1 MEPASSRARAAALTS
16 ILALGAVLRFVPIWF
31 GLPYVTARPDEET
44 SLGHAAAILGGDPNP
59 HFFHWPS
66 LTFYVFAGL
75 FEVASA
81 AKRVAGMTADLTDAQ
96 RLLIARGCVALAGTA
111 TILVLFR
118 VGRRIGG
125 DAVGLMA
132 ALFLA
137 VSMLH
142 VRESHFA
149 MTDALMTFFAMTSL
163 ALMLRGFAGGGARSF
178 MAAGLAGGLA
188 ASTKYT
194 AVALLASLAV
204 THVLL
209 LLRSREDRLRTW
221 AASGAFVAFFAFG
234 VIAATPYA
242 ALDSRKFVED
252 FQFNVTHLSEGHA
265 VNLGRGWVYHLV
277 RSLPYGVSWPIF
289 IAAIAGVVPFVRRHR
304 DYALIVGAFAVAT
317 YVSLGNGYT
326 VFFRYVLPI
335 VPIVCLSA
343 AVAIGQAASVLRTAL
358 TLASIVALWGAV
370 NCVWFDALLARKD
383 SRVLA
388 REWLDAHTTGSETL
402 YEAETGY
409 SMLDL
414 RGLPV
419 HSWQYDPG
427 SDSFVNAGGRT
438 PDWLV
443 LHQSP
448 LSGYAADP
456 PPLRRLAAERYDVAQ
471 TIAATK
477 GAARSAIYDPQ
488 DAFFMPV
495 SGFSTVIRAG
505 PTILIYKRRHRCTE
519 TAPVDPAD

>member
-16 ILALGAVLRFVPIWF
+16 ILVLGAGLRFVPIWF

-75 FEVASA
+75 FEAASA
-81 AKRVAGMTADLTDAQ
+81 AKRLAGMTADLTDAQ

-118 VGRRIGG
+118 VGRRVGG
-125 DAVGLMA
+125 DAVGLIA

-163 ALMLRGFAGGGARSF
+163 ALMLRGFDGGGARSF

-204 THVLL
+204 AHVLL
-209 LLRSREDRLRTW
+209 LLRSTEDRLRTW

-234 VIAATPYA
+234 FIAATPYA

-289 IAAIAGVVPFVRRHR
+289 LTAITGVVPFVRRHR

-343 AVAIGQAASVLRTAL
+343 AVAIRQAASAIRSVHLQVDRTAL
-358 TLASIVALWGAV
+358 WLASIVALSGAV

-383 SRVLA
+383 TRVLA
-388 REWLDAHTTGSETL
+388 REWLDAQTMPSDTL

-414 RGLPV
+414 RGLSV
-419 HSWQYDPG
+419 HSWQYDPA
-427 SDSFVNAGGRT
+427 SDSFLNAGGRT

-456 PPLRRLAAERYDVAQ
+456 PPLRRLAAERYDLAQ

-505 PTILIYKRRHRCTE
+505 PTILIYKRRH
-519 TAPVDPAD
+519 